1 MRLTAFILSSLFLL
15 TGYVTAMACGPS
27 FETRNPIVFHFYQD
41 YDNNPGLPT
50 RQKQENL
57 RLWQAMTSG
66 KISTEV
72 IEDAI
77 YRSSFE
83 ELKRVFGSTKPN
95 KTKNAFLRWIIVNK
109 ADDIKEFLLTAKELE
124 ELRSNRL
131 SPWYYPTSKEGYDS
145 VTDEKRRF
153 EDIIARCDAHSVGPL
168 ADRYALQKVRALI
181 ATGRWQECIDY
192 YRKAFTGY
200 SDSALMKR
208 MAKGYVA
215 GALSRLGETEVADS
229 MFAELGDFRSLSKKR
244 DINDRFIY
252 MARRYP
258 DSENLKTVLNSYVGY
273 GEQESNLSYLKVA
286 DAALNSSAVKYK
298 GDWLFMKAY
307 IEYTYNNNP
316 AKAAEIMTEARKHT
330 YSTVAMADDA
340 RFFEICVRADADD
353 LRNLAD
359 NAYWAIN
366 SYGNKDIVWRFLLP
380 ALLRQ
385 NRVTDAL
392 VLANY
397 KVPSEI
403 NEDPETDY
411 DGKNIYTYGHIGFQL
426 LVSRKAEEVEAYRRA
441 LNEGTSPLVAK
452 LGHRIRKDQ
461 NYLDEIIGTLY
472 LREGNY
478 GKAVKYLSRV
488 SHRYQR
494 SMNIYK
500 EKCLIHDPWVY
511 SYTPRK
517 ESWEFNSWYG
527 DEDYSESYTPD
538 FVKSKTRP
546 LKTQKDAKL
555 NFAREM
561 LRLENVITNGS
572 TPDERGL
579 AKLRYV
585 IGRYNSFNNAWA
597 LTQYWLGTSSQVLYH
612 YWYFT
617 EFEERVPSVPSYI
630 PQLPSQLREVN
641 MKFPVEVDAIISSL
655 VTPEAKAEAHLMLR
669 NYRTIARH
677 YPNTEAGQWLSA
689 RCDAWKDWI

>member
-1 MRLTAFILSSLFLL
+1 MRLTAFILSSLLLL
-15 TGYVTAMACGPS
+15 TGCVTALACGPS

-41 YDNNPGLPT
+41 YDSNPGLLT

-66 KISTEV
+66 KISVEV
-72 IEDAI
+72 IENAI
-77 YRSSFE
+77 YHSTFK
-83 ELKRVFGSTKPN
+83 ELKEVFGSNKPN
-95 KTKNAFLRWIIVNK
+95 KTKNAFLRWIIANK
-109 ADDIKEFLLTAKELE
+109 ANDIKDFLLTAKELE
-124 ELRSNRL
+124 ELRADRL

-145 VTDEKRRF
+145 LTDEKRRF
-153 EDIIARCDAHSVGPL
+153 EDIIARCDANSDGAL

-192 YRKAFTGY
+192 YRTAFAGY
-200 SDSALMKR
+200 SESALMKR

-244 DINDRFIY
+244 DINNRFIY
-252 MARRYP
+252 MACRCP
-258 DSENLKTVLNSYVGY
+258 ESENLKTILNSYVGY

-286 DAALNSSAVKYK
+286 DAALNSSAVKHK

-307 IEYTYNNNP
+307 IEYSYNRDA
-316 AKAAEIMTEARKHT
+316 AKAVELMAEARRHT
-330 YSTVAMADDA
+330 FSTAPMADDA

-353 LRNLAD
+353 LKNIAD

-397 KVPSEI
+397 EVPSEVD
-403 NEDPETDY
+403 EDPKTDY
-411 DGKNIYTYGHIGFQL
+411 DDKDTYTYANIGFQL
-426 LVSRKAEEVEAYRRA
+426 LVSRRPEEVEAYRRT
-441 LNEGTSPLVAK
+441 LTEGTSPLVAK
-452 LGHRIRKDQ
+452 FGHRIRKDR

-472 LREGNY
+472 LREGDY
-478 GKAVKYLSRV
+478 GKAVEYLSRV

-500 EKCLIHDPWVY
+500 EDCLIHDPWVY
-511 SYTPRK
+511 AYTPRT

-527 DEDYSESYTPD
+527 DEYYSDSYTPD

-546 LKTQKDAKL
+546 LKTQKNAKL

-561 LRLENVITNGS
+561 LRLEDVIANGS

-579 AKLRYV
+579 AQLRYV

-597 LTQYWLGTSSQVLYH
+597 LTQYWLGTSNQVLYH

-617 EFEERVPSVPSYI
+617 AFEDRVPSIPSYI
-630 PQLPSQLREVN
+630 PQLPSQLKEVN
-641 MKFPVEVDAIISSL
+641 LKFPLEVDAIINGL
-655 VTPEAKAEAHLMLR
+655 VTPEAKAKAHLMLR

-677 YPNTEAGQWLSA
+677 YPNTEAGHWLA
-689 RCDAWKDWI
+689 THCDAWKDWI